1 MFNCCSVAF
10 LLFLRLSDCV
20 LQMFA
25 ASCSLLQLTAIIC
38 NYLQRFTNNL
48 QIFRRGQVRFEEL
61 DKLGDLR
68 SFEQTMSGH
77 LQLFAIF
84 RSYPFPVC
92 KDHPGAAQLR
102 G

>member
-20 LQMFA
+20 LQIFA

-77 LQLFAIF
+77 LQLFAIVC
-84 RSYPFPVC
+84 SYPHPVC